1 MNEDSPIPTDP
12 HMDGAEFERLGR
24 DLMGWIVRH
33 LDTAEDRPVQAPAAP
48 GEIYRGFPASPPL
61 EGESLADLPA
71 ELDRLVVP
79 GVTGWQNPN
88 WFAYFPCNHSYP
100 SVLGELLSAGLGIQG
115 MLWNTSPA
123 CTELESLVMDWS
135 LEAFGLPDRFR
146 TMSRDPDGPPCAGGG
161 VIQDTASS
169 ATFCEGVTSA

>member
-71 ELDRLVVP
+71 ELDRLVHQGYRVVVGPKP
-79 GVTGWQNPN
+79 GADGKRIA
-88 WFAYFPCNHSYP
+88 FLHP
-100 SVLGELLSAGLGIQG
+100 SDSAKVLVEL
-115 MLWNTSPA
+115 
-123 CTELESLVMDWS
+123 
-135 LEAFGLPDRFR
+135 
-146 TMSRDPDGPPCAGGG
+146 CA
-161 VIQDTASS
+161 DAPS
-169 ATFCEGVTSA
+169 